1 MGGSHS
7 RRGLRKKLRGGAYVG
22 NGSFKCVVDAV
33 DDMPCRQGHELKK
46 LLHPENYVKIV
57 LPRTEYEAEIKIK
70 NDLVDVF
77 KEEASRLFVFMSDDV
92 CQYKESRFPDLTVG
106 NKVLKFCDT
115 EYNETG
121 LDLVVTYC
129 ERGRPFVSYGKD
141 EKVNVASFNLLWFMD
156 VAYALYQL
164 SLKKYMHADAKPLNM
179 LVSHGVGK
187 LIDFGFLRQYDDLA
201 NFDYTEL
208 WRDEL
213 YPYWPAVFANLV
225 QDGVTTPKIVS
236 EDARTEVFESV
247 DKHSLAVGL
256 IYDTY
261 SWTRK
266 RPDWSLFKDL
276 RGSRR
281 EYVCDSVDLSDENI
295 VFDSHYNL
303 PFYSWPTIFENLRA
317 FFKQYYEVDTP
328 VLDTNYLS
336 ARQAMIDSV
345 RLSSNIARGV
355 ANHDENHDDDNDDDQ
370 DESDDDQHEDED
382 EDDDDFDE
390 HDTRVA
396 SSPNTSRGLGSVS
409 LTHQKS
415 QIVPKASYNP
425 GNNSTSNESS
435 RASKARTIR
444 QAGSSNIN
452 DQHSSRTLLSTQV
465 VSGSGRKRKTDG
477 GNVPPPK
484 RLT

>member
-1 MGGSHS
+1 M
-7 RRGLRKKLRGGAYVG
+7 
-22 NGSFKCVVDAV
+22 
-33 DDMPCRQGHELKK
+33 
-46 LLHPENYVKIV
+46 
-57 LPRTEYEAEIKIK
+57 LPRTEYEAEIRLK

-77 KEEASRLFVFMSDDV
+77 KKEASRMFVFMSDDV
-92 CQYKESRFPDLTVG
+92 CHYKETRFPDLTVG
-106 NKVLKFCDT
+106 NKVLKFCNT
-115 EYNETG
+115 KYTQTG

-129 ERGRPFVSYGKD
+129 ERGRSFVSYGQD
-141 EKVNVASFNLLWFMD
+141 EKINVASFNLLWFMD

-164 SLKKYMHADAKPLNM
+164 SLKKYMHADAKPFNM

-208 WRDEL
+208 HRDEL
-213 YPYWPAVFANLV
+213 YAYWPAVFANLV
-225 QDGVTTPKIVS
+225 EDGVTTPKVVS
-236 EDARTEVFESV
+236 EDARTEIFESV

-256 IYDTY
+256 LYDTY

-266 RPDWSLFKDL
+266 WPDWSLFKDL
-276 RGSRR
+276 RGARR
-281 EYVCDSVDLSDENI
+281 EYACDSVDLSDGNI

-303 PFYSWPTIFENLRA
+303 PFYSWPTIFGNLRA

-336 ARQAMIDSV
+336 ARQAMVDSV
-345 RLSSNIARGV
+345 RLPSSIARGV
-355 ANHDENHDDDNDDDQ
+355 ANHDENHDDDSDDDQ
-370 DESDDDQHEDED
+370 DESDDDQDERD
-382 EDDDDFDE
+382 DDQDKSDDDQDDDDFDE

-396 SSPNTSRGLGSVS
+396 SSEGKASRATPNTSRGLGSDSGSVS

-415 QIVPKASYNP
+415 QSVPKAPYNP

-435 RASKARTIR
+435 RASKAHTIR
-444 QAGSSNIN
+444 QTGASNIN
-452 DQHSSRTLLSTQV
+452 DRHTSRTSLSKQV